1 MGLGNAAYGAQT
13 SIGNANANAN
23 LAALGAGAN
32 QFGLLT
38 GGLSGL
44 LGLYNQS
51 DKRVK
56 EDIKPVG
63 KLYDGQK
70 LYRVRYKGE
79 PGHQIG
85 LIAQEVEKRHPDAV
99 REIGG
104 IKHVH
109 YGKATDLA
117 AGLNRFAGKSE
128 SRGLRYA
135 EPLQKKVAAK
145 GQLF

>member
-1 MGLGNAAYGAQT
+1 MQQGNAAAAAQVG
-13 SIGNANANAN
+13 IGNANANAN
-23 LAALGAGAN
+23 LAALTAGAN

-63 KLYDGQK
+63 KLHDGQTV
-70 LYRVRYKGE
+70 YRYKLKGGQ
-79 PGHQIG
+79 GHQIG

-99 REIGG
+99 REFGG

-109 YGKATDLA
+109 YGKATRFA
-117 AGLNRFAGKSE
+117 AGLKKFGK
-128 SRGLRYA
+128 
-135 EPLQKKVAAK
+135 AA
-145 GQLF
+145 